1 VGRARLGGSHL
12 HHIVAGIGTR
22 NRNRTA
28 GSLRLGSGRF
38 SRDYFIDRRLE
49 KRESRIAKLS

>member
-1 VGRARLGGSHL
+1 
-12 HHIVAGIGTR
+12 
-22 NRNRTA
+22 
-28 GSLRLGSGRF
+28 LGSCRF